1 LGIQKMRAADIASL
15 ASELLACRS
24 TATLATLPTARFSNF
39 GLHDAYQVLD
49 HISRHRQAQG
59 ARVVGRKIGFTNRT
73 IWPIYGVS
81 FPIWAPIWSDTVQFA
96 GGDTAVV
103 DLAPFTQPRIE
114 PEVVFKL
121 ARALPPN
128 GNDIDVLRSI
138 EWFAPG
144 FEIVHCHY
152 ANWQFSAP
160 DCIADFGLH
169 GALLVGTPIPID
181 RARLDHYLGVL
192 GRFEATLYRGSAPV
206 DHGGGAL
213 VLGSP
218 VRALSYL
225 ASELAAA
232 GRPPLAAGEIVSTG
246 TLTNAWPLLAGERW
260 WADYGV
266 LGTKELYIQ
275 STVN

>member
-1 LGIQKMRAADIASL
+1 MRAADIGSL

-24 TATLATLPTARFSNF
+24 RATLATLPTARFSNF

-103 DLAPFTQPRIE
+103 ELAPFTQPRIE

-121 ARALPPN
+121 TRTVPP
-128 GNDIDVLRSI
+128 GGSDIDVMRSI

-144 FEIVHCHY
+144 FEIVQCHF

-160 DCIADFGLH
+160 DCVADFGLH
-169 GALLVGTPIPID
+169 GALIVGNPMPID
-181 RARLDHYLGVL
+181 RTRLDHYLDVL
-192 GRFEATLYRGSAPV
+192 GRFDATLYRGSAAI

-218 VRALSYL
+218 VRALAHL

-232 GRPPLAAGEIVSTG
+232 GRPPLAAGEIVTTG
-246 TLTNAWPLLAGERW
+246 TLTDAWPVTAGERW
-260 WADYGV
+260 SASYGE
-266 LGTKELYIQ
+266 LGTKALHIQ
-275 STVN
+275 STVS